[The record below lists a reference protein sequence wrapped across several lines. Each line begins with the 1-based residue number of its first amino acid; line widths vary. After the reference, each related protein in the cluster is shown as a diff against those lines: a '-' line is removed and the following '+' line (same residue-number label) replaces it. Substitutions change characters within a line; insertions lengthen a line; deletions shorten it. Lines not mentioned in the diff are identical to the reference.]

1 MMLLCAF
8 SIALLFST
16 AVAVE
21 PTAISIPVRTEFLGY
36 DGNWSPV
43 SIRVGSPPQWVNV
56 LISTSSEETWVVG
69 PGGCDGTVICQT
81 KRGGLFQRNES
92 STWHDQGYYN
102 LGLDPQLGF
111 SGNGDYGLDTIYFDD
126 QTSVPSQIIG
136 VINSTDYWN
145 GFLGLGK

>member
-1 MMLLCAF
+1 MFLLSLF
-8 SIALLFST
+8 VTILFST

-56 LISTSSEETWVVG
+56 FVSTSSQETWVVG
-69 PGGCDGTVICQT
+69 PGGCDGTLICQT
-81 KRGGLFQRNES
+81 NRGGLFQKNQS
-92 STWHDQGYYN
+92 STWQDQGYYD

-111 SGNGDYGLDTIYFDD
+111 SGNGDYGLDTISLND
-126 QTSVPSQIIG
+126 QISLSSQIIG